1 MLRTSC
7 GSLHVDGIKCSQVV
21 GYPIGG
27 NNELLALGE
36 KLHSKGDPLHAMGR
50 WDVVRKQ
57 QIAGRTG
64 TSRSHLELYFG
75 PAD

>member
-1 MLRTSC
+1 MSYLR
-7 GSLHVDGIKCSQVV
+7 
-21 GYPIGG
+21 
-27 NNELLALGE
+27 LAK